1 MSTECGESGIPR
13 AADTA
18 QRGRWPADLRFRLLT
33 NLRAARNI
41 CADPPIEM
49 GVTQRGREFPGEFAD
64 VLIAAQ
70 AGEPL
75 ALRELFDWLS
85 PAVAGFLRS
94 RGAHDPDGFANEV
107 FLRAFRTIQTF
118 SGDDQRFRTW
128 VFTITRNLLIDE
140 RRAAARRVEL
150 VFDDGRAPGRE
161 PRGDAEADALTALG
175 DERVAELLAH
185 LSPDQREV
193 IALRVIA
200 DLSVDQVAAITG
212 RGYEAVKALHRRGIA
227 ALRRAIEREG
237 VPR

>member
-1 MSTECGESGIPR
+1 MVGGGLTCGSDSRP
-13 AADTA
+13 
-18 QRGRWPADLRFRLLT
+18 
-33 NLRAARNI
+33 NLRAARSI
-41 CADPPIEM
+41 RAYPPIELA
-49 GVTQRGREFPGEFAD
+49 VTQRGREFPGEFTD
-64 VLIAAQ
+64 VLTAAQ
-70 AGEPL
+70 AGDAP
-75 ALRELFDWLS
+75 ALRELFAWLA

-94 RGAHDPDGFANEV
+94 RGAHDPDGSANEV
-107 FLRAFRTIQTF
+107 FLRAFRTIHTF
-118 SGDDQRFRTW
+118 HGDDGRFRTW

-150 VFDDGRAPGRE
+150 VFDDGRTPSRE
-161 PRGDAEADALTALG
+161 PRGDSETDALTALG
-175 DERVAELLAH
+175 DERVAELLSH